1 MGDPD
6 CDRSVLSTTNSILCH
21 DTRVTICR
29 DKPSS
34 YNSRG
39 AANSPFSLWLFA
51 GSRELRRAHLAREKS
66 SIFSKEHYQSSMHS
80 MVLGVTV
87 TICRCN
93 DRGRTTHFA
102 RRSLATIAGVT
113 FADAVLP
120 QLVRM

>member
-1 MGDPD
+1 MRKFSVAAVTQESFHIGFVVDGFEAVAARFGGKWQDRDSAAQMGYPD

-51 GSRELRRAHLAREKS
+51 GSPKLR
-66 SIFSKEHYQSSMHS
+66 
-80 MVLGVTV
+80 
-87 TICRCN
+87 
-93 DRGRTTHFA
+93 
-102 RRSLATIAGVT
+102 
-113 FADAVLP
+113 
-120 QLVRM
+120 